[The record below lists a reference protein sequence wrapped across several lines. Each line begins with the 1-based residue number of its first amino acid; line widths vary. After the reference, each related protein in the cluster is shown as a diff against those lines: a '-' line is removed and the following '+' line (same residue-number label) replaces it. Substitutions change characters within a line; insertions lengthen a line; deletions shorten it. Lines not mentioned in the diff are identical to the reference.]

1 MGWPSGTKAGTTN
14 VDAGTDLIANARPD
28 IKQNIDNVNEI
39 IDHLNISSPSDGD
52 VLKYSSSSGK
62 WEQVQAST
70 LGTQVAVLDVL
81 APNLDE
87 NATVGVDSAAAL
99 LTAQVTENKDPGG
112 FVSISGDSANA
123 YEITLDAGSYMIEL
137 LAGSLISALSYD
149 FKLSDKTNDS
159 AVEWTHN
166 VTSSNTQNTFT
177 SKFYDTAVYSTT
189 LTVRF
194 GYVDNTEGDA
204 TYTGQ
209 ILITKIT

>member
-123 YEITLDAGSYMIEL
+123 YEITLSAGSYMIEL

>member
-52 VLKYSSSSGK
+52 VLQYSSSSGK
-62 WEQVQAST
+62 WEQVQATT

-87 NATVGVDSAAAL
+87 NTTVGVDSAAAL

-123 YEITLDAGSYMIEL
+123 YEITLSAGSYMIEL
-137 LAGSLISALSYD
+137 LAGSLVSALSYD

-159 AVEWTHN
+159 AVDWSLN
-166 VTSSNTQNTFT
+166 VTSNNTANTFV
-177 SKFYDTAVYSTT
+177 SKFYDTAVYSRT

-194 GYVDNTEGDA
+194 GYVDNTETDGS
-204 TYTGQ
+204 YTGQ

>member
-87 NATVGVDSAAAL
+87 NTTVGVDSAAAL

>member
-62 WEQVQAST
+62 WEQVQATT

-123 YEITLDAGSYMIEL
+123 YEITLSAGSYMIEL
-137 LAGSLISALSYD
+137 LAGSLTSALSYD

>member
-87 NATVGVDSAAAL
+87 NTTVGVDSAAAL

-123 YEITLDAGSYMIEL
+123 YEITLSAGSYMIEL
-137 LAGSLISALSYD
+137 LAGSLTSALSYD

-194 GYVDNTEGDA
+194 GYVDNTEGDGS
-204 TYTGQ
+204 YTGQ

>member
-87 NATVGVDSAAAL
+87 NTTVGVDSAAAL

-194 GYVDNTEGDA
+194 GYVDNTEGDGN
-204 TYTGQ
+204 YTGQ

>member
-62 WEQVQAST
+62 WEQVQATT
-70 LGTQVAVLDVL
+70 LGTQVAVLDVS

-87 NATVGVDSAAAL
+87 NTTVGVDSAAAL

-137 LAGSLISALSYD
+137 LAGSLTNAQTYTLQLD
-149 FKLSDKTNDS
+149 DKTNDS
-159 AVEWTHN
+159 ASAWSMSV
-166 VTSSNTQNTFT
+166 SNTDQTNTFV

-189 LTVRF
+189 LQVRF
-194 GYVDNTEGDA
+194 AYSDNTEGDGS
-204 TYTGQ
+204 YTGQ

>member
-62 WEQVQAST
+62 WEQVQATT

-123 YEITLDAGSYMIEL
+123 YEITLSAGSYMIEL

>member
-39 IDHLNISSPSDGD
+39 IDHLNISSPSNGD
-52 VLKYSSSSGK
+52 VLKYSSSTGK
-62 WEQVQAST
+62 WEQVQATT

-87 NATVGVDSAAAL
+87 SATVPVGSADAL

-112 FVSISGDSANA
+112 IVSISGDSANA

-137 LAGSLISALSYD
+137 LAGNLTGAATYTL
-149 FKLSDKTNDS
+149 KLDDKTNDS
-159 AVEWTHN
+159 ATVWSLS
-166 VTSSNTQNTFT
+166 VSNTDQTNTFV

-194 GYVDNTEGDA
+194 GYSDNTVGDGS
-204 TYTGQ
+204 YTGQ

>member
-194 GYVDNTEGDA
+194 GYVDNTEGDGN
-204 TYTGQ
+204 YTGQ

>member
-62 WEQVQAST
+62 WEQVQATT

-194 GYVDNTEGDA
+194 GYVDNTEGDGN
-204 TYTGQ
+204 YTGQ

>member
-62 WEQVQAST
+62 WEQVQATT

-87 NATVGVDSAAAL
+87 NTTVGVDSAAAL

>member
-123 YEITLDAGSYMIEL
+123 YEITLSAGSYMIEL
-137 LAGSLISALSYD
+137 LAGSLTSALSYD

>member
-62 WEQVQAST
+62 WEQVQATT

>member
-87 NATVGVDSAAAL
+87 NTTVGVDSAAAL

-137 LAGSLISALSYD
+137 LAGNLVGALSYTLQLD
-149 FKLSDKTNDS
+149 DKTNDS
-159 AVEWTHN
+159 ATVWSLS
-166 VTSSNTQNTFT
+166 VSNTNQTNTFV

>member
-62 WEQVQAST
+62 WEQVQATT

-123 YEITLDAGSYMIEL
+123 YEITLSAGSYMIEL

-194 GYVDNTEGDA
+194 GYVDNTEGDGN
-204 TYTGQ
+204 YTGQ